1 MAAIALVLIT
11 TEPGREQDVVNELS
25 EMSEIEEAMVLFG
38 EYDVYCK
45 VVVDDFS
52 QLSDLVLRNVRT
64 ISGVVETTT
73 LTAANHGQ

>member
-1 MAAIALVLIT
+1 MAAIALVLLT
-11 TEPGREQDVVNELS
+11 TEPGREQEVVNELN

-45 VVVDDFS
+45 VVVQDFS

-64 ISGVVETTT
+64 LSGVVETTT

>member
-1 MAAIALVLIT
+1 MAAIALVLLT
-11 TEPGREQDVVNELS
+11 TEPGREQEVVNKLS

-45 VVVDDFS
+45 VVVEDFS

-64 ISGVVETTT
+64 LSGVIETTT

>member
-1 MAAIALVLIT
+1 MAAIALVLLT
-11 TEPGREQDVVNELS
+11 TEPGREQDVVKELS
-25 EMSEIEEAMVLFG
+25 RMSEIEEAMVLFG

-45 VVVDDFS
+45 VVVEDFS

-64 ISGVVETTT
+64 LSGVVDTTT

>member
-25 EMSEIEEAMVLFG
+25 EMPEIEEAMVLFG

-64 ISGVVETTT
+64 LSGVVETTT

>member
-64 ISGVVETTT
+64 LSGVVETTT

>member
-1 MAAIALVLIT
+1 MAAIALVLLT
-11 TEPGREQDVVNELS
+11 TEPGREQDVVMELS
-25 EMSEIEEAMVLFG
+25 RMSEIEEAMVLFG

-45 VVVDDFS
+45 VVVEDFS

-64 ISGVVETTT
+64 LSGVVETTT

>member
-1 MAAIALVLIT
+1 MAAIALVLLT

-45 VVVDDFS
+45 VVVEDFS

-64 ISGVVETTT
+64 LSGVVETTT

>member
-1 MAAIALVLIT
+1 MAAIALVLLT

-45 VVVDDFS
+45 VVVEDFS

-64 ISGVVETTT
+64 VSGVVETTT

>member
-1 MAAIALVLIT
+1 MAAIALVLLT
-11 TEPGREQDVVNELS
+11 TEPGREQEVVNELR

-45 VVVDDFS
+45 VVVEDFS

-64 ISGVVETTT
+64 LSGVVETTT

>member
-1 MAAIALVLIT
+1 MAATALVLLT

-45 VVVDDFS
+45 VVVENFS

-64 ISGVVETTT
+64 LPGVVETTT

>member
-1 MAAIALVLIT
+1 MAAIALVLLT
-11 TEPGREQDVVNELS
+11 TEPGREQEVVNELNK
-25 EMSEIEEAMVLFG
+25 MPEIAEALVLFG

-64 ISGVVETTT
+64 LSGVVETTT
-73 LTAANHGQ
+73 LTAAYHGQ

>member
-1 MAAIALVLIT
+1 MAAIALVLLT

-64 ISGVVETTT
+64 LPGVVETTT

>member
-1 MAAIALVLIT
+1 MAAIALVLLT
-11 TEPGREQDVVNELS
+11 TEPGREQDVVNELR

-45 VVVDDFS
+45 VIVEDFS

-64 ISGVVETTT
+64 LSGVVETTT
-73 LTAANHGQ
+73 LTAANHG

>member
-1 MAAIALVLIT
+1 MAAIALVLLT
-11 TEPGREQDVVNELS
+11 TEPGREQDVVNKLN
-25 EMSEIEEAMVLFG
+25 EMLEIEEAMVLFG

-45 VVVDDFS
+45 VVVEDFS

-64 ISGVVETTT
+64 LSGVVETTT

>member
-1 MAAIALVLIT
+1 MAAIALVLLT

-45 VVVDDFS
+45 VVVEDFS
-52 QLSDLVLRNVRT
+52 QLSGLVLRNVRT
-64 ISGVVETTT
+64 LSGVVETTT

>member
-1 MAAIALVLIT
+1 MAAIALVLLT
-11 TEPGREQDVVNELS
+11 TEPGREQDVVKELS
-25 EMSEIEEAMVLFG
+25 RMSEIEEVMVLFG

-45 VVVDDFS
+45 VVVEDFS

-64 ISGVVETTT
+64 LSGVVETTT

>member
-1 MAAIALVLIT
+1 MAAIALVLLT

-25 EMSEIEEAMVLFG
+25 QMSEIEEVMVLFG

-45 VVVDDFS
+45 VVVEDFS

-64 ISGVVETTT
+64 LSGVVETTT

>member
-1 MAAIALVLIT
+1 MAAIALVLLT
-11 TEPGREQDVVNELS
+11 TEPGREQDVVKELS
-25 EMSEIEEAMVLFG
+25 RMSEIEEAMVLFG

-45 VVVDDFS
+45 VVVEDFS

-64 ISGVVETTT
+64 LSGVFETTT

>member
-1 MAAIALVLIT
+1 MAAIALVLLT
-11 TEPGREQDVVNELS
+11 TEPGREQDVVKELS
-25 EMSEIEEAMVLFG
+25 RMAEIEEAMVLFG

-45 VVVDDFS
+45 VVVEDFS

-64 ISGVVETTT
+64 LSGVVETTT